1 MAVSNTSCVIVPC
14 ISSVQLQGVLQG
26 LSLFYCGY
34 GLGFIIQTSFSQ
46 KSADAEST
54 VLDLVVLRYSTAV
67 NHYTALNLTKL
78 DVLDT
83 FSTIQVAVAYIGPD
97 GEKLTTFPADLNILN
112 SCKVQY
118 ETLQGWEST
127 TKGART
133 WSELPPQAQKYVEF
147 IESSVGVKIVY
158 IGTGPDREDMI
169 FRE

>member
-1 MAVSNTSCVIVPC
+1 MYLSAGHKSPTQSPFVNNADKVITS
-14 ISSVQLQGVLQG
+14 
-26 LSLFYCGY
+26 
-34 GLGFIIQTSFSQ
+34 
-46 KSADAEST
+46 

-67 NHYTALNLTKL
+67 NHYTSLNLTKL

-83 FSTIQVAVAYIGPD
+83 FSTIQVAVAYMSPD
-97 GEKLTTFPADLNILN
+97 GEKLTSFPADLNILN
-112 SCKVQY
+112 NCTVQY
-118 ETLQGWEST
+118 ETLQGWESS

-133 WSELPPQAQKYVEF
+133 WAQLPPQAQKYVEF